1 MPSGY
6 LLTDYSLRSS
16 LLRYP
21 SSQHNQNHKSYHQSD
36 NQKSAL
42 TSFLEEKEIDFDYE
56 EPRATPNEYLKLL
69 ENRIDEIKCNPE
81 SAGSSFND
89 FDKKMR
95 AKYGF

>member
-1 MPSGY
+1 M
-6 LLTDYSLRSS
+6 LIQILFVS
-16 LLRYP
+16 LLKKIEEKIMCVLVYP
-21 SSQHNQNHKSYHQSD
+21 KNEA
-36 NQKSAL
+36 QK
-42 TSFLEEKEIDFDYE
+42 SFLEEKDIDFDYE
-56 EPRATPNEYLKLL
+56 EPRAIPNEYLKLL

>member
-1 MPSGY
+1 M
-6 LLTDYSLRSS
+6 LIQILFVS
-16 LLRYP
+16 LLKKIEEKIMCVLVYP
-21 SSQHNQNHKSYHQSD
+21 KD
-36 NQKSAL
+36 ETQK
-42 TSFLEEKEIDFDYE
+42 SFLEEKDIDFDYE

>member
-1 MPSGY
+1 MCV
-6 LLTDYSLRSS
+6 LV
-16 LLRYP
+16 YP
-21 SSQHNQNHKSYHQSD
+21 KNEA
-36 NQKSAL
+36 QKSAL
-42 TSFLEEKEIDFDYE
+42 TSFWEEKDIDFDYE

-95 AKYGF
+95 AKYGFWINDSSSSWNRFRRNTYFLQ

>member
-1 MPSGY
+1 MCV
-6 LLTDYSLRSS
+6 LV
-16 LLRYP
+16 YP
-21 SSQHNQNHKSYHQSD
+21 KNEA
-36 NQKSAL
+36 QKSAL
-42 TSFLEEKEIDFDYE
+42 TSFLEERDIDFDYE

-81 SAGSSFND
+81 SAGSNFND

>member
-1 MPSGY
+1 MHDLPVDFKVKTEFIEG
-6 LLTDYSLRSS
+6 
-16 LLRYP
+16 
-21 SSQHNQNHKSYHQSD
+21 
-36 NQKSAL
+36 
-42 TSFLEEKEIDFDYE
+42 DFDD
-56 EPRATPNEYLKLL
+56 L

>member
-1 MPSGY
+1 
-6 LLTDYSLRSS
+6 LVIQILFVS
-16 LLRYP
+16 LLKKIEEKIMCVLVYP
-21 SSQHNQNHKSYHQSD
+21 KNEA
-36 NQKSAL
+36 QKSAL
-42 TSFLEEKEIDFDYE
+42 TSFLEERDIDFDYE

-81 SAGSSFND
+81 NAGSSFND